1 MKWRQHFVTF
11 ILFYSVSI
19 SKVDNNNDI
28 LFSLNLQ
35 VIIYNIK
42 IVISMSAGTP
52 DVVNSNLIWSPI
64 YITLE
69 LFLRSKER
77 SRKMEVSL

>member
-42 IVISMSAGTP
+42 IVISMGAGTP